1 MIFMNPESILKLQKT
16 LKIELQQLF
25 EYEEFALWDNGQ
37 GYFLD
42 KNKDVIGLNLQIK
55 IADFSFLN
63 DFPKLITLRLVSS
76 NISNFS
82 FLINCKQLE
91 NLSLKFNKISD
102 FSFLKELPRLTNLN
116 LNSNN
121 ITDISF
127 LKDLT
132 QLTSLYLGD
141 NQILDFTHLN
151 YLKKLNLLVL
161 YKNNINDIS
170 FLKNLTQLK
179 ELYLS
184 SNAIKDISVLK
195 ELKSLSS
202 LDLTNNNIIDISPL
216 KELIKS
222 KIPIVL
228 EQDGYHL
235 NGICLDENPI
245 QTPSFEIIK
254 QGTDAIIRFF
264 DKVEKEGIDKI
275 YEAKVTLVGEGR
287 AGKTSLIH
295 RLLDSKS
302 ILPTE
307 EKRTRGI
314 AIKDWEFK
322 KQSSIKHI
330 AHIWDFGGQ
339 DVYYPVHRFF
349 LTENSVFV
357 LLASSRQ
364 NTHDFDYWIPTIFQ
378 FGGKS
383 PIILGQ
389 TCHDGNYKHWNDIG
403 VYLANENFN
412 IIKDQALNYHE
423 INLPKNNKG
432 LLNIKKSIIN
442 QVLKLPHYKKN
453 VPKSWIPVRE
463 LIDQLKKDNCISY
476 LELKQKIQETN
487 PESFITKDDVED
499 SVKFFHSIGI
509 LLWYHKEEKLKN
521 WVILNPKWAV
531 DAVYKIIDYKKQTN
545 KGIILSKDFETVWNN
560 KMYED
565 KHYIL
570 KEMLEVFKIA
580 FPKKTNVADYIMP
593 TRLDSI
599 PTEKIWNE
607 KESCLSIVYN
617 FEFMPKGMVN
627 QISAE
632 LSRYISSDEE
642 VWNNAV
648 NFKDDDTNSQVFENF
663 YERKIIVKAKGND
676 SRSIIKLIMNA
687 VDNITDGYKGVKNN
701 VSIPCVCKECSKSH
715 EPNMFPYQLLINK
728 IRDNKELITCIF
740 SDEVLKIESLL
751 FNIGL
756 PNSKNIKKNTKKEM
770 ESENVA
776 PIYNVTVSGD
786 FKGQIGGSNNSQKT
800 HINNYSNN
808 KDLSELKEILEQL
821 KDSKQVNENWQKN
834 FTEAFMEVC
843 KLEDAKE
850 DKIQIKSIS
859 NLQKFFFKAKEVKD
873 WVAIGVLPAEI
884 ATKGDKMIELG
895 KNLFDCVF

>member
-1 MIFMNPESILKLQKT
+1 MKPESILKLQKA
-16 LKIELQQLF
+16 LKIKLNQLF
-25 EYEEFALWDNGQ
+25 DDDGLTIWDKGQ
-37 GYFLD
+37 GYYLE
-42 KNKDVIGLNLQIK
+42 NETEVIGLNLQHIQVTNL
-55 IADFSFLN
+55 SFLN
-63 DFPKLITLRLVSS
+63 DFPKLITLGIISS
-76 NISNFS
+76 N
-82 FLINCKQLE
+82 
-91 NLSLKFNKISD
+91 ISD
-102 FSFLKELPRLTNLN
+102 FSFLINLNQLANLSLKLNKVSDFSFLRGLPHLTNLN

-121 ITDISF
+121 ISNISF
-127 LKDLT
+127 IKDLP

-141 NQILDFTHLN
+141 NQIVDFTYLN
-151 YLKKLNLLVL
+151 SLKKLKSLVL
-161 YKNNINDIS
+161 YQNKIKDIS
-170 FLKNLTQLK
+170 FLKDLPQLK

-184 SNAIKDISVLK
+184 SNLIKDISVLK
-195 ELKSLSS
+195 DLKYLKS
-202 LDLTNNNIIDISPL
+202 LDLTSNKIIDISPL
-216 KELIKS
+216 KELIRT
-222 KIPIVL
+222 KIPIN
-228 EQDGYHL
+228 QRDDYYL

-245 QTPSFEIIK
+245 QNPSFEIIQ
-254 QGTDAIIRFF
+254 QGSDAIIRFF
-264 DKVEKEGIDKI
+264 DKVDKEGIDKI

-287 AGKTSLIH
+287 AGKTSLIY
-295 RLLDSKS
+295 RLLNSKS
-302 ILPTE
+302 DLPTE

-322 KQSSIKHI
+322 KQSSIKNI

-389 TCHDGNYKHWNDIG
+389 TCHDGNSKHWNDIG
-403 VYLANENFN
+403 VYLANDNFN
-412 IIKDQALNYHE
+412 IIKDQTLNYHE
-423 INLPKNNKG
+423 INLLKNNKG
-432 LLNIKKSIIN
+432 LLNIKKSIVN
-442 QVLKLPHYKKN
+442 QITKLPHYKKN

-463 LIDQLKKDNCISY
+463 LIDELKKNNCIPY
-476 LELKQKIQETN
+476 LDLKQKIQETN
-487 PESFITKDDVED
+487 PESFVTKDDVED

-531 DAVYKIIDYKKQTN
+531 DAVYKIIDHKKQTN

-565 KHYIL
+565 KHHIL

-580 FPKKTNVADYIMP
+580 FPKKTNKADYIMP

-599 PTEKIWNE
+599 PTEKIWVDE
-607 KESCLSIVYN
+607 ESCLSIVYN

-632 LSRYISSDEE
+632 LSRYIASDEE

-648 NFKDDDTNSQVFENF
+648 NFNDGDTISQVFENF

-676 SRSIIKLIMNA
+676 SRAIIKLIMDA
-687 VDNITDGYKGVKNN
+687 VDNITDGYKGVKSNI
-701 VSIPCVCKECSKSH
+701 SIPCVCLECLKNIQ
-715 EPNMFPYQLLINK
+715 PNMFPYQLLINK
-728 IRDNKELITCIF
+728 IKENREFITCVI
-740 SDEVLKIESLL
+740 SDEILKIESLL

-756 PNSKNIKKNTKKEM
+756 PNSKEINKKVKKEM
-770 ESENVA
+770 GSENIGTV
-776 PIYNVTVSGD
+776 YNITVNGD
-786 FKGQIGGSNNSQKT
+786 LKGQIGEANNTHKT
-800 HINNYSNN
+800 YINNYTNN
-808 KDLSELKEILEQL
+808 KDVIDFKEILEQL
-821 KDSKQVNENWQKN
+821 KDSKQINEDWQKN

-850 DKIQIKSIS
+850 DEIVMKSIS
-859 NLQKFFFKAKEVKD
+859 NLQKFFLKAKEVKD

-884 ATKGDKMIELG
+884 LTKGDKMIEMG
-895 KNLFDCVF
+895 QKLFGFIF